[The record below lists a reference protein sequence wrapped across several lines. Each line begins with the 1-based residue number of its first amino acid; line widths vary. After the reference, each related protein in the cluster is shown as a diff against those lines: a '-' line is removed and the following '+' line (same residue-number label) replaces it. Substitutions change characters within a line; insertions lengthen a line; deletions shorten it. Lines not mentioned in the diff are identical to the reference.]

1 MTRGPGPISSPLS
14 AQTRHRLE
22 LELSELRSGY
32 HTLTAA
38 VFDTDAVK
46 DSGDQAQRV
55 ERADDLARLSD
66 RIHQITE
73 VLAGRVPPAPIDA
86 LPEGTEV
93 TIRFSDGSTD
103 TMQVTTV
110 PGDTGDTVTRNSPL
124 GRALN
129 GAHPGDRITYPGPD
143 GMINARVIAIRPPTG

>member
-46 DSGDQAQRV
+46 GSN
-55 ERADDLARLSD
+55 ARGGA
-66 RIHQITE
+66 
-73 VLAGRVPPAPIDA
+73 LAGR
-86 LPEGTEV
+86 
-93 TIRFSDGSTD
+93 
-103 TMQVTTV
+103 
-110 PGDTGDTVTRNSPL
+110 
-124 GRALN
+124 
-129 GAHPGDRITYPGPD
+129 
-143 GMINARVIAIRPPTG
+143 

>member
-1 MTRGPGPISSPLS
+1 MTRGPGPTSSPLS

-38 VFDTDAVK
+38 IFDTDAVK
-46 DSGDQAQRV
+46 DTGDQAQRI

-73 VLAGRVPPAPIDA
+73 VLAGRVPPAPTDA

-93 TIRFSDGSTD
+93 TILFSDDSID

-110 PGDTGDTVTRNSPL
+110 RRHGGTVTRNSPL
-124 GRALN
+124 GRALTS
-129 GAHPGDRITYPGPD
+129 AHPGDRVPPHPTDRRSRRIAVRPPD
-143 GMINARVIAIRPPTG
+143 G